1 MSRSFSSASRSSGYS
16 WPSTGYS
23 PAKTIGFISLKPGN
37 AAAVGRAVSV
47 IVSPICA
54 SLTVL
59 MFAMTKPTSP
69 TPSSS
74 TTVGLGE
81 KTPTCSI
88 SKSCPFAISRTFSFG
103 RMTPS
108 MTRMSTITPR

>member
-1 MSRSFSSASRSSGYS
+1 
-16 WPSTGYS
+16 
-23 PAKTIGFISLKPGN
+23 LKPGN
-37 AAAVGRAVSV
+37 ASAVGRALSV

-69 TPSSS
+69 TPSAS
-74 TTVGLGE
+74 TTSGLGE
-81 KTPTCSI
+81 KTPTCST
-88 SKSCPFAISRTFSFG
+88 SKSCPFAIRRTFWCG

-108 MTRMSTITPR
+108 MTRMSTTTRDTRRTTNRRSAP